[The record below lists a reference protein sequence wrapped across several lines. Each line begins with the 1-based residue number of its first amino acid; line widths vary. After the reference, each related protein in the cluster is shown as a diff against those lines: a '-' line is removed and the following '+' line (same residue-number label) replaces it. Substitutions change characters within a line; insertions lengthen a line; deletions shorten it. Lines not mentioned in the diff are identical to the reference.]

1 MDGETPSLSLAQM
14 MVGNASLLSVIYLAS
29 GAAIEA
35 LRRIHPSPGME
46 RASLALDSLPAR
58 VLELLGALAPL
69 KGAYLDGRLS
79 ELSLRLIFGAT
90 VVAVIFAMAVGIGT
104 LMWLGRWALSR
115 QTAGP
120 PARHH

>member
-1 MDGETPSLSLAQM
+1 MDGETPSLSLSQI

-35 LRRIHPSPGME
+35 LRRIRPSPGME

-58 VLELLGALAPL
+58 VLELLGVLARL
-69 KGAYLDGRLS
+69 RGAYLDGRLS

-90 VVAVIFAMAVGIGT
+90 VVVVIFAMAVGVGI
-104 LMWLGRWALSR
+104 LMWLGRWAWAR

-120 PARHH
+120 ARHH

>member
-1 MDGETPSLSLAQM
+1 
-14 MVGNASLLSVIYLAS
+14 
-29 GAAIEA
+29 
-35 LRRIHPSPGME
+35 
-46 RASLALDSLPAR
+46 
-58 VLELLGALAPL
+58 VLELSGALAPL
-69 KGAYLDGRLS
+69 RGAYLDGRLS

-90 VVAVIFAMAVGIGT
+90 VVAVIFAMAVGIGI

>member
-1 MDGETPSLSLAQM
+1 VDGETRSLSLTQM

-29 GAAIEA
+29 GAVIEA
-35 LRRIHPSPGME
+35 LRRIHPSPWME

-58 VLELLGALAPL
+58 VLDLLRVLGPL
-69 KGAYLDGRLS
+69 RGAYLDGRLS

-90 VVAVIFAMAVGIGT
+90 VVAVIFAMAVGVGA

-120 PARHH
+120 ARHH

>member
-1 MDGETPSLSLAQM
+1 M

-35 LRRIHPSPGME
+35 LRRIHPSPGLE

-79 ELSLRLIFGAT
+79 EVSLRLIFGAT
-90 VVAVIFAMAVGIGT
+90 VVAVIFAMAVGIGI

-115 QTAGP
+115 PTAGP

>member
-1 MDGETPSLSLAQM
+1 MDGETRSLSLAQM

-35 LRRIHPSPGME
+35 LRRIHPSPWME

-58 VLELLGALAPL
+58 VLEFFGVLGPL
-69 KGAYLDGRLS
+69 RGAYLDGRLS
-79 ELSLRLIFGAT
+79 ELSLRLIFGGT
-90 VVAVIFAMAVGIGT
+90 VVAVIFAMAVGVGV

-120 PARHH
+120 ARHP